1 MRRVSRRRLAAFV
14 LVALG
19 SIPSL
24 QTAHASE
31 RAPRQAVVIVPPEL
45 AEATRHELEGIPNVT
60 VRVLAELPPGPS
72 SREIVE
78 AARTSYTAMEFDAA
92 LTAARQAVVAL
103 EERATSRA
111 DFARLADAWLLR
123 GMAELA
129 LGDRNK
135 AMAAFRQA
143 VIILPARELQEGQYP
158 PPVRALYAEVRST
171 IQNEEPASLT
181 VTPTPAH
188 ARLFLDG
195 VEVGVGPTT
204 LRGTAGRHQL
214 RLEALGSSTRR
225 LMVELEATGAAP
237 IAIEMPRAEQ
247 EEAMRQLHDLDAE
260 VDAGRAQRLMLAIG
274 GDLAIAVEPAAN
286 GSVTYAAAD
295 FYGTSRGRAPSAK
308 AALFGIAPDFDP
320 DDLGDT
326 TAAVGTTGPTTE
338 PLHQGFY
345 LRVWAGPA
353 LRGDTATLGAVS
365 ADSAIPAG
373 DFEVGAGGAIV
384 PGLLVGGSFF
394 FSVGGDQLD
403 VTCPSTV
410 MDPGCNTATPQSRF
424 VAGLKIWADWYPF
437 VSGFHFGG
445 GVGLTRMKLDDGFA
459 LLPDTTAI
467 GAMVDLYAG
476 YDFWVTD
483 WATLGA
489 ALRIAGWR
497 AQKEEVVLSGGALS
511 LLVTFAYD

>member
-1 MRRVSRRRLAAFV
+1 
-14 LVALG
+14 
-19 SIPSL
+19 
-24 QTAHASE
+24 
-31 RAPRQAVVIVPPEL
+31 VIVPPEL
-45 AEATRHELEGIPNVT
+45 AEATRHDLDGVANVT
-60 VRVLAELPPGPS
+60 VRVLAEPPPGPS

-78 AARTSYTAMEFDAA
+78 TARTSYTAMEFDAA
-92 LTAARQAVVAL
+92 LVAARQAVVAL

-123 GMAELA
+123 GMSELA

-135 AMAAFRQA
+135 ATAAFRQA

-158 PPVRALYAEVRST
+158 PPVRELYAEVRT
-171 IQNEEPASLT
+171 AIQNEEPASLT
-181 VTPTPAH
+181 VTPTPGH

-195 VEVGVGPTT
+195 VEVGVGPAT

-214 RLEALGSSTRR
+214 RLEALGFSTRR
-225 LMVELEATGAAP
+225 VMVELEATGSEPLAVELP
-237 IAIEMPRAEQ
+237 TAER
-247 EEAMRQLHDLDAE
+247 EEAMRQLRELDEE

-274 GDLAIAVEPAAN
+274 GDLAIAVAPAAN
-286 GSVTYAAAD
+286 GSVTYTAVD
-295 FYGTSRGRAPSAK
+295 FYGTSLGRAPSAK

-320 DDLGDT
+320 AADAADS
-326 TAAVGTTGPTTE
+326 APAVGTTGPTTE

-365 ADSAIPAG
+365 ADSAVPAG

-403 VTCPSTV
+403 VTCPSTL

-459 LLPDTTAI
+459 LLPATTAI

-476 YDFWVTD
+476 YDFWITD
-483 WATLGA
+483 WSTLGA

-497 AQKEEVVLSGGALS
+497 AQKDEVVLSGGALS